1 MRPPIDPLPGF
12 PYMRFARGPAM
23 NQPHSLTQS
32 GMPAADPA
40 LFGAAGALDL
50 AYAGADALPRLEE
63 TLAARYGVPRERVF
77 VAPGA
82 SGAMAV
88 VAAALFRPGVRVAV
102 EVPSYEPLRVLPRR
116 AGAEV
121 REIRRTHA
129 GQWRLDPDAAGA
141 ALAGARRGHVF
152 LTTPHNPSGFRSSP
166 ADLRALARHAA
177 DAGGYLVSNE
187 IYEEFVEPGRAVRA
201 ATLVENG
208 ISIGSL
214 TKAYGLSG
222 LRLGWV
228 VLGERAAAEREAFE
242 DAVFL
247 QLVDLPT
254 TSLRAGRFAFEHRE
268 ALIAPYARI
277 LAESKPVFERWLGQ
291 EPRLRVHVPADGLIA
306 FAEVPGVP
314 DTLALSRHLAR
325 AEQLAV
331 VPGEFFG
338 APGHLRLGFG
348 SPPERLSEALARLSR
363 GLESYTLA
371 PQGRPGRLDPAPPV
385 A

>member
-23 NQPHSLTQS
+23 SAPHSLTQS

-40 LFGAAGALDL
+40 LLAEAGALDL
-50 AYAGADALPRLEE
+50 SYAGADALPRLEE
-63 TLAARYGVPRERVF
+63 TLAARYGVPRERIF
-77 VAPGA
+77 FAPGA

-102 EVPSYEPLRVLPRR
+102 ETPSYEPLRVLPRR
-116 AGAEV
+116 AGADV

-129 GQWRLDPDAAGA
+129 GHWRLDPDAVGA
-141 ALAGARRGHVF
+141 ALAGARAGHVF
-152 LTTPHNPSGFRSSP
+152 LSTPHNPSGFRTST
-166 ADLRALARHAA
+166 ADLRSLARHASA
-177 DAGGYLVSNE
+177 AGGYLISNE
-187 IYEEFVEPGRAVRA
+187 IYEEFVEPSRAVRA

-254 TSLRAGRFAFEHRE
+254 VSLRAGRLAFERRE
-268 ALIAPYARI
+268 ALIAPYGRI
-277 LAESKPVFERWLGQ
+277 LAESKPVFERWVAR
-291 EPRLRVHVPADGLIA
+291 EKRLRIHVPPDGLIA
-306 FAEVPGVP
+306 FAEVPGVA
-314 DTLALSRHLAR
+314 DTLALARHLA
-325 AEQLAV
+325 ATEQLAV
-331 VPGEFFG
+331 VPGEHFG
-338 APGHLRLGFG
+338 APGHVRLGFG
-348 SPPERLSEALARLSR
+348 SPPERLADALERLSR

-371 PQGRPGRLDPAPPV
+371 PHGRPARLDPAPPV